1 MKFDQLFGGSMP
13 QNVHLPKISSLLQFA
28 AEMWALQVL
37 ISPYKPFRLF
47 LQFRTGATLERF
59 VWDGSKL

>member
-13 QNVHLPKISSLLQFA
+13 KNIHLPKISSPLQFV

-37 ISPYKPFRLF
+37 ISSYKPF
-47 LQFRTGATLERF
+47 
-59 VWDGSKL
+59 